1 LLDAAEQ
8 LFAERG
14 IEAVSLRDV
23 CAAAGQ
29 RNHSA
34 AQYHFGDR
42 QGLVAAVFERRMS
55 IVGERRHALL
65 DQVEADGQAGDI
77 DAVVRAIVVPLTEV
91 VAESKAWYGR
101 FLARSEW
108 DTFAATV
115 LTDLPVLASY
125 RRALDLLA
133 AALDLPADLR
143 RSRFEQLG
151 TLLVGTVAGW
161 EWQRQRGGRRL
172 PLAELQAEL
181 VSTLTAVVTA
191 PTRRSLA

>member
-1 LLDAAEQ
+1 LDAAEQ

-23 CAAAGQ
+23 CTAAHQ

-42 QGLVAAVFERRMS
+42 QGLVAAVFERRMRVVS
-55 IVGERRHALL
+55 ERRHALL
-65 DQVEADGQAGDI
+65 DQVEAAGRPDDVDAI
-77 DAVVRAIVVPLTEV
+77 VRAVVIPLTEV

-101 FLARSEW
+101 FLARSQW
-108 DTFAATV
+108 DTFAADV
-115 LTDLPVLASY
+115 LADLPVLASY

-133 AALDLPADLR
+133 ATLDLPADVR

-151 TLLVGTVAGW
+151 TLLIGTVAGW
-161 EWQRQRGGRRL
+161 EWQRQRGVRRL

-191 PTRRSLA
+191 PTARSLA